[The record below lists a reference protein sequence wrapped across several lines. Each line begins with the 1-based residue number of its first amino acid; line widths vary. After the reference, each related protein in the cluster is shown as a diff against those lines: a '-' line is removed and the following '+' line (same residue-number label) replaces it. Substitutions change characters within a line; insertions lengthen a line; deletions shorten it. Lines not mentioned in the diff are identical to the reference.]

1 MIVSRPLSMPAE
13 PEVIRSRSNP
23 LFKRLVQLKE
33 RGDDDLA
40 LVEGVRLLNDALDA
54 GVKVREGAV
63 SPRVLETPRGR
74 ELLQTLAA
82 KGAAVR
88 IVDDR
93 LLSAISE
100 VETSQ
105 GLVALA
111 ERPTFTSA
119 QLFRATPLILV
130 AVGIQNPGNL
140 GGLLRTAEAAGAT
153 GAILTEGTADPCSWK
168 ALRGSMGS
176 AFRLPHL
183 RGLSIRSA
191 LALLHAQGV
200 STVAAYA
207 TASVRYDEANLQG
220 PSAFLFGNEGSGL
233 PSEIMQAADQRVG
246 IPMQGG
252 VESLNV
258 SVAAGILLFE
268 AARQR
273 RLAR

>member
-1 MIVSRPLSMPAE
+1 MPAD

-23 LFKRLVQLKE
+23 LFKRLLGLKE

-40 LVEGVRLLNDALDA
+40 LVEGVRLLDDALDA
-54 GVKVREGAV
+54 GIRIREGAV
-63 SPRVLETPRGR
+63 SPRVLSTPRGR
-74 ELLQTLAA
+74 EILQHLAK
-82 KGAAVR
+82 KGAVVR
-88 IVDDR
+88 VLDDR

-111 ERPTFTSA
+111 ERPTFASA
-119 QLFRATPLILV
+119 QLFRGTPLVLV

-140 GGLLRTAEAAGAT
+140 GGLLRTAEASGAT
-153 GAILTEGTADPCSWK
+153 GAILTEGTADPFSWK
-168 ALRGSMGS
+168 SLRGSMGS

-183 RGLSIRSA
+183 RGLPVRTA
-191 LALLHAQGV
+191 LALLKAQGV
-200 STVAAYA
+200 ATVAAYA
-207 TASVRYDEANLQG
+207 TASVRYDEASLAG
-220 PSAFLFGNEGSGL
+220 ATAFLFGNEGSGL
-233 PSEIMQAADQRVG
+233 PSDVMQAADQRVG

>member
-1 MIVSRPLSMPAE
+1 MPAE

-23 LFKRLVQLKE
+23 LFKRLLQLKE
-33 RGDDDLA
+33 RGDEDLA
-40 LVEGVRLLNDALDA
+40 LVEGIRLLNDALEA
-54 GVKVREGAV
+54 GVKIREGAV
-63 SPRVLETPRGR
+63 SPRVLESPRGR
-74 ELLQTLAA
+74 ELLQALAA
-82 KGAAVR
+82 RGTAVR
-88 IVDDR
+88 VLDDR
-93 LLSAISE
+93 LLAVISE

-105 GLVALA
+105 GLLALV
-111 ERPTFTSA
+111 ERPSFTDA
-119 QLFRATPLILV
+119 HLFRGTPLILV

-153 GAILTEGTADPCSWK
+153 GAILTEGTADPFSWK

-183 RGLSIRSA
+183 GGLSIRNA
-191 LALLHAQGV
+191 LALLKSQGV

-207 TASVRYDEANLQG
+207 TASVRYDEADLRG
-220 PSAFLFGNEGSGL
+220 PAAFLFGNEGSGL
-233 PSEIMQAADQRVG
+233 PPEIMHAADQRVG
-246 IPMQGG
+246 IAMQGS

>member
-23 LFKRLVQLKE
+23 LFKRFLHLKE
-33 RGDDDLA
+33 RGDADLA
-40 LVEGVRLLNDALDA
+40 LVEGVRLLHDALDA
-54 GVKVREGAV
+54 GVRIREGAV
-63 SPRVLETPRGR
+63 SPRILQTPKGR
-74 ELLQTLAA
+74 EILQTLAA
-82 KGAAVR
+82 KGAEVR
-88 IVDDR
+88 VVDDR
-93 LLSAISE
+93 LLSSISE

-111 ERPTFTSA
+111 ERPAFTTA
-119 QLFRATPLILV
+119 HVFRGTPLVLV

-153 GAILTEGTADPCSWK
+153 GALLTEGTVDPFSWK

-183 RGLSIRSA
+183 RDLSIRSA
-191 LALLHAQGV
+191 LALLKAQGV

-207 TASVRYDEANLQG
+207 TASVRYDEADLRG
-220 PSAFLFGNEGSGL
+220 PAAFLFGNEGAGL
-233 PSEIMQAADQRVG
+233 PAEVLQAADQRVG
-246 IPMQGG
+246 IPMQGS

-268 AARQR
+268 TARQR

>member
-1 MIVSRPLSMPAE
+1 MAAE
-13 PEVIRSRSNP
+13 LEVIRSRSNP
-23 LFKRLVQLKE
+23 LYKRLLQLKE
-33 RGDDDLA
+33 RGHDDLA
-40 LVEGVRLLNDALDA
+40 LVEGTRLLNDALDA
-54 GVKVREGAV
+54 GVKIREGAV

-82 KGAAVR
+82 KGTVVR
-88 IVDDR
+88 VLEDR
-93 LLSAISE
+93 LLATISE

-105 GLVALA
+105 GFLALA
-111 ERPTFTSA
+111 ERPSFTSA
-119 QLFRATPLILV
+119 QLFRGTPLILV

-153 GAILTEGTADPCSWK
+153 GAILIEGTADPFSWK

-183 RGLSIRSA
+183 GDLSIRSA
-191 LALLHAQGV
+191 LALLKAQGI

-207 TASVRYDEANLQG
+207 TASVRYDEANFRE
-220 PSAFLFGNEGSGL
+220 PTAFLFGNEGSGL
-233 PSEIMQAADQRVG
+233 PQEIMQAADQRVG
-246 IPMQGG
+246 IAMQGG

-258 SVAAGILLFE
+258 GVAAGILLFE

>member
-1 MIVSRPLSMPAE
+1 MPAE
-13 PEVIRSRSNP
+13 PEIIRSRSNP
-23 LFKRLVQLKE
+23 LFKRLLQLKE

-54 GVKVREGAV
+54 GVKIREGAV
-63 SPRVLETPRGR
+63 SPRVLSTPRGR
-74 ELLQTLAA
+74 EILQQLAS

-88 IVDDR
+88 VLDDR

-111 ERPTFTSA
+111 ERPAFASA
-119 QLFRATPLILV
+119 QLFRGTPLVLV

-153 GAILTEGTADPCSWK
+153 GAILTEGTADPFSWK
-168 ALRGSMGS
+168 SLRGSMGS

-183 RGLSIRSA
+183 RALSVRSA
-191 LALLHAQGV
+191 LALLKAQGI
-200 STVAAYA
+200 STAAAYA
-207 TASVRYDEANLQG
+207 TASVRYDEANLGG
-220 PSAFLFGNEGSGL
+220 PTAFLFGNEGSGL